1 MDKKKLALIIGS
13 GVLAV
18 LLLSMLIVG
27 LVDGIWPWD
36 GPAAYAKVF
45 NFTAQEKPVDTA
57 TPTDP
62 TDEGNGEVEPGNTD
76 SAARNPVIEGDEE
89 VKTEVD
95 LGNNG
100 NSEENGGGSA
110 DSGNS
115 GNSGNS
121 GDTSSAPDADT
132 SAPATQIPGW
142 GN

>member
-45 NFTAQEKPVDTA
+45 NFNAQEKPVDTA

-62 TDEGNGEVEPGNTD
+62 SEDNGEVEPGNTD
-76 SAARNPVIEGDEE
+76 SAVRNPVIEGDEE

-95 LGNNG
+95 LGNTG
-100 NSEENGGGSA
+100 SSEENGEISGS
-110 DSGNS
+110 DGNS
-115 GNSGNS
+115 A
-121 GDTSSAPDADT
+121 DTSSAPDADT
-132 SAPATQIPGW
+132 SAAANQIPGW